1 MTESGILT
9 LVSYLKMDG
18 PSLLHMSTHTNTHTY
33 TRAYVNREEVKII
46 NIHIMYFQISEH
58 NKMHSP

>member
-33 TRAYVNREEVKII
+33 TRAYEQRGSENNKYTHYVFS
-46 NIHIMYFQISEH
+46 NIRA
-58 NKMHSP
+58 